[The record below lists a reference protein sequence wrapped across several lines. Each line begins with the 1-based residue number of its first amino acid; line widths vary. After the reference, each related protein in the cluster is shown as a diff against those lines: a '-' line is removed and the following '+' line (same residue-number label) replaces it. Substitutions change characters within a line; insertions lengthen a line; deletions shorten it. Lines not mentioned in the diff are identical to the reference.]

1 MVVEMRVVNDV
12 LSEETATMAALTAV
26 PPVL

>member
-12 LSEETATMAALTAV
+12 LSEETATMAALKAV